1 MTINIFLI
9 VYWILIF
16 CALAMAGIIVYH
28 IWAYSLNKKAAS
40 LTIFIFCLIFCALLL
55 ASIWIT
61 IKIDWS
67 NYLLIL

>member
-9 VYWILIF
+9 TYWILTS
-16 CALAMAGIIVYH
+16 CALIMAGIIIYH

-40 LTIFIFCLIFCALLL
+40 LTIFIFCLFFFALLL
-55 ASIWIT
+55 ASIWIV
-61 IKIDWS
+61 IEIDWS